1 MFIVW
6 IGSLL
11 IICISIAMVSG
22 AMFGNALF
30 SAVISGWLWIIVLFV
45 NFVEALVEGRSKAQ
59 VNSLKGVKKI
69 VFVRKLRESKYG
81 VAADKVFVD

>member
-22 AMFGNALF
+22 VMFGNVLF
-30 SAVISGWLWIIVLFV
+30 SVVISGWLWIIVLFV
-45 NFVEALVEGRSKAQ
+45 NFVEVLVEGCSK
-59 VNSLKGVKKI
+59 V
-69 VFVRKLRESKYG
+69 
-81 VAADKVFVD
+81 

>member
-45 NFVEALVEGRSKAQ
+45 NFVEALVEGRSKA
-59 VNSLKGVKKI
+59 
-69 VFVRKLRESKYG
+69 
-81 VAADKVFVD
+81 